1 MRARDAKA
9 AIALLNVSKRYDG
22 SAAVAAVTL
31 EVSEKT
37 CLALIGPSGCGKS
50 TLLRL
55 SIGLVTPDT
64 GEVWIGGIRMSA
76 ATSRPLRLRTGYV
89 IQEGGLFPH
98 LTAGQNA
105 SLVANDLGWDRSR
118 VAARLEE
125 LAELVRL
132 PLDLLGRYPAQLSGG
147 QRQRV
152 GLMRALM
159 LDPEILLMDEPLG
172 ALDPIIRRQLQEDLK
187 DIVSRLDKTV
197 LLVTHDM
204 GEAGYLGDE
213 VALMRDGLIVQRGTL
228 RDLLER
234 PAEPFVTE
242 FIRSQRPLWPDAAPA
257 AS

>member
-1 MRARDAKA
+1 MRAGEAKA
-9 AIALLNVSKRYDG
+9 AIALLNVSKSYDG
-22 SAAVAAVTL
+22 KAAVSGVTL
-31 EVSEKT
+31 ELPERT

-55 SIGLVTPDT
+55 SVGLVTPDT
-64 GEVWIGGIRMSA
+64 GEVRIGGICMSA
-76 ATSRPLRLRTGYV
+76 ETARQLRLRIGYV

-105 SLVANDLGWDRSR
+105 SLVAEDLGWDRGR
-118 VAARLEE
+118 VAARLAE

-132 PLDLLGRYPAQLSGG
+132 PPDLLGRYPAQLSGG

-172 ALDPIIRRQLQEDLK
+172 ALDPIIRRQLQGELK
-187 DIVSRLDKTV
+187 EIVSRLDKTV

-213 VALMRDGLIVQRGTL
+213 VALMRDGRIVQRGTPH
-228 RDLLER
+228 DLLER

-242 FIRSQRPLWPDAAPA
+242 FIRSQRPLWLDTAPA